1 MRDGVGKELSTAKLT
16 TGAVQTE
23 QFERTEV
30 VVVQK
35 KVIQFQAIYEVIG
48 HRGTKKELWVDP
60 EMLQSLSPGTWLDDG
75 AVDLFT
81 FKAARLMRMNTGA
94 DVRVI
99 ETVLFRAWLDW
110 ASMKPGQVVP
120 DTDKHADQETP
131 GLLLK
136 ANLAAA
142 ELIIIPWVSGGHFS
156 LAIVCNAGAIP
167 RKSGLML
174 GLSHTRTQAC
184 APKNRF
190 FVTKRGL

>member
-1 MRDGVGKELSTAKLT
+1 MEIVREGVGNELSTVDLT
-16 TGAVQTE
+16 TGAVQEET
-23 QFERTEV
+23 FKRTDLA
-30 VVVQK
+30 VVQK
-35 KVIQFQAIYEVIG
+35 KVIQYQAVYEDIG

-60 EMLQSLSPGTWLDDG
+60 EMLQSLSPGTWLSDG

-81 FKAARLMRMNTGA
+81 FKAASILRKKTGA

-99 ETVLFRAWLDW
+99 ETVLFKAWLDW

-131 GLLLK
+131 GLLEK

-167 RKSGLML
+167 RK
-174 GLSHTRTQAC
+174 
-184 APKNRF
+184 
-190 FVTKRGL
+190 